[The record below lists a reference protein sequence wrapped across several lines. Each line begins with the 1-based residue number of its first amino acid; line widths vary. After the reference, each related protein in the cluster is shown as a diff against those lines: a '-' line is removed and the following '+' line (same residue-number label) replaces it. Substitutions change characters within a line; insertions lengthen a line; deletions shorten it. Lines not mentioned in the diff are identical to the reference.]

1 MAKVSFS
8 TKLKMT
14 IFYEAENDN
23 LLKQEIH
30 HSILYLLFDLLR
42 GQQFHKIIQLLFC
55 N

>member
-23 LLKQEIH
+23 LLKQDD
-30 HSILYLLFDLLR
+30 SPFNSLFT
-42 GQQFHKIIQLLFC
+42 I
-55 N
+55 